1 MRLSNLTN
9 GAEQAMARSREIASS
24 LGQHLVGS
32 EHLLLSLLRDEGAAS
47 SVLGAFG
54 VRYGSVMAA
63 LSRTDGELASQ
74 HAGYLG
80 LSYTPN
86 ATHVLEHAKR
96 HAEEIRSILISRTRA
111 RPSAPW
117 RSLAPTSPSV
127 PLRGSLTRSSAA
139 RTTCAS

>member
-63 LSRTDGELASQ
+63 LSRTDGEASMRV
-74 HAGYLG
+74 
-80 LSYTPN
+80 T
-86 ATHVLEHAKR
+86 
-96 HAEEIRSILISRTRA
+96 
-111 RPSAPW
+111 SA
-117 RSLAPTSPSV
+117 
-127 PLRGSLTRSSAA
+127 
-139 RTTCAS
+139 